1 MVPITAK
8 LLEKLVTIQISGHLE
23 VHSLPHDHQ
32 GAYHCGR
39 SADQIILF
47 VTDIVTCALGKGS
60 TVCAAFLDLRK
71 TFDSLDHTILL
82 DCLHKLGVSG
92 TDLLWFRHY
101 LADR

>member
-39 SADQIILF
+39 SADQLFSLLQTLSLVLLVRDLQFVQHFWIL
-47 VTDIVTCALGKGS
+47 G
-60 TVCAAFLDLRK
+60 
-71 TFDSLDHTILL
+71 
-82 DCLHKLGVSG
+82 
-92 TDLLWFRHY
+92 RH
-101 LADR
+101 LTL